1 MEENH
6 KDKGK
11 RYKVM
16 AGIDQVFSDSFTS
29 KKIFGNDGFQ
39 FFLFQKRWK
48 NIVGDMLAKESYIKS
63 WKDDTLV
70 IAVTNSVFLQ
80 HLFMMKGDLL
90 KRLFEDEFGKRFK
103 DIRFIA
109 GPRQKKEKAYST
121 LDPVNHK
128 IEEEQ
133 KMYSQDLTEGEE
145 KWIENWV
152 EGHVGNDKLKQPFQ
166 DLMTEV
172 LKIRKGE
179 AAAGYKPCAWCGALF
194 DQKDKNQKLCPNC
207 QRIFDRNIKHRAVLL
222 LKKYPHYT
230 FQQVRS
236 IIGCGYSEYEE
247 ARDILIHRYKE
258 NIFQKHSGAEEK
270 RKLLALLI
278 HKPINEISEQEAEN
292 ILKHMPE
299 KKWD

>member
-1 MEENH
+1 
-6 KDKGK
+6 
-11 RYKVM
+11 M

-90 KRLFEDEFGKRFK
+90 KRLFEDKFGKRFK

-145 KWIENWV
+145 KWIENWAAW
-152 EGHVGNDKLKQPFQ
+152 
-166 DLMTEV
+166 V
-172 LKIRKGE
+172 LIDGTYILLYGIKSM
-179 AAAGYKPCAWCGALF
+179 WLF
-194 DQKDKNQKLCPNC
+194 
-207 QRIFDRNIKHRAVLL
+207 
-222 LKKYPHYT
+222 
-230 FQQVRS
+230 
-236 IIGCGYSEYEE
+236 
-247 ARDILIHRYKE
+247 
-258 NIFQKHSGAEEK
+258 
-270 RKLLALLI
+270 ALLYLLFTI
-278 HKPINEISEQEAEN
+278 MAFYGWLKWRKEAV
-292 ILKHMPE
+292 
-299 KKWD
+299 

>member
-16 AGIDQVFSDSFTS
+16 AGIDQVFSDSITS

-90 KRLFEDEFGKRFK
+90 KRLSEDEFGKRFK

-133 KMYSQDLTEGEE
+133 K
-145 KWIENWV
+145 
-152 EGHVGNDKLKQPFQ
+152 
-166 DLMTEV
+166 MTEV

-247 ARDILIHRYKE
+247 ARDISSTDTKKTYSRNTAEPKKKE
-258 NIFQKHSGAEEK
+258 NSSPSSSTNPSTKSQNRKQKTSSSTCLRKNGTEKGKSRSYDEMYNHLVTAPFSIGIFH
-270 RKLLALLI
+270 
-278 HKPINEISEQEAEN
+278 
-292 ILKHMPE
+292 
-299 KKWD
+299 

>member
-1 MEENH
+1 
-6 KDKGK
+6 
-11 RYKVM
+11 M
-16 AGIDQVFSDSFTS
+16 AGIDQVFSDSITS

-90 KRLFEDEFGKRFK
+90 KRLSEDEFGKRFK

-166 DLMTEV
+166 NLMTEV

-179 AAAGYKPCAWCGALF
+179 AAAG
-194 DQKDKNQKLCPNC
+194 
-207 QRIFDRNIKHRAVLL
+207 
-222 LKKYPHYT
+222 
-230 FQQVRS
+230 
-236 IIGCGYSEYEE
+236 
-247 ARDILIHRYKE
+247 
-258 NIFQKHSGAEEK
+258 
-270 RKLLALLI
+270 
-278 HKPINEISEQEAEN
+278 
-292 ILKHMPE
+292 
-299 KKWD
+299 

>member
-90 KRLFEDEFGKRFK
+90 KRLSEDEFGKRFK

-133 KMYSQDLTEGEE
+133 KMYSQDLNEGEE
-145 KWIENWV
+145 KWIKNWV
-152 EGHVGNDKLKQPFQ
+152 EGHVGTTN
-166 DLMTEV
+166 
-172 LKIRKGE
+172 
-179 AAAGYKPCAWCGALF
+179 
-194 DQKDKNQKLCPNC
+194 
-207 QRIFDRNIKHRAVLL
+207 
-222 LKKYPHYT
+222 
-230 FQQVRS
+230 
-236 IIGCGYSEYEE
+236 
-247 ARDILIHRYKE
+247 
-258 NIFQKHSGAEEK
+258 
-270 RKLLALLI
+270 
-278 HKPINEISEQEAEN
+278 
-292 ILKHMPE
+292 
-299 KKWD
+299 

>member
-1 MEENH
+1 
-6 KDKGK
+6 
-11 RYKVM
+11 M

-90 KRLFEDEFGKRFK
+90 KRLFEDKFGKRFK

-222 LKKYPHYT
+222 LKKYPHL
-230 FQQVRS
+230 S
-236 IIGCGYSEYEE
+236 
-247 ARDILIHRYKE
+247 LIH
-258 NIFQKHSGAEEK
+258 I
-270 RKLLALLI
+270 
-278 HKPINEISEQEAEN
+278 
-292 ILKHMPE
+292 
-299 KKWD
+299 